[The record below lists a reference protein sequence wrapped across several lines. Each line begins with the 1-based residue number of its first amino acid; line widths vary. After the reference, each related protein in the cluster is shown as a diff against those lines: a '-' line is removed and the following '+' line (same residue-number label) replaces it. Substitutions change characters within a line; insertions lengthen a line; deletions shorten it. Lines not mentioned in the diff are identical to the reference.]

1 MGSVCSVEF
10 WGIVWTVY
18 AIKLKSSAQSSHTPS
33 SLPAPKCWNSGISPH
48 VSDRSG
54 SATSAGLQTATQS
67 HSFSENIQQALIT
80 SCQLSKSGNMKLYK
94 IMNFNLIFSICIHS
108 SEKKN
113 SVLFTEFKHHRQNRQ
128 DLHVTFCH
136 TDIYAF
142 KSLLNLSVSFFN
154 YAGKWGM
161 AFINCLTHDFLL
173 WQESEPI
180 SKYWV
185 FQLCLIINVK
195 LFHMFCTKNK
205 KQL

>member
-1 MGSVCSVEF
+1 MYQTGVGQLQVLDFRLQLSLTVSVRISN
-10 WGIVWTVY
+10 
-18 AIKLKSSAQSSHTPS
+18 KLSLPLVS
-33 SLPAPKCWNSGISPH
+33 SLNQEIWSSIKSWTLI
-48 VSDRSG
+48 
-54 SATSAGLQTATQS
+54 LFFQS
-67 HSFSENIQQALIT
+67 VFIL
-80 SCQLSKSGNMKLYK
+80 LK
-94 IMNFNLIFSICIHS
+94 
-108 SEKKN
+108 KKN